1 MVFGQVSLCVT
12 MYINVFVIFS
22 VSAITQPLLRQVLE
36 QQRPILA
43 PPPPPMFQNSPP
55 PPQPVT
61 IKQEAPSAAGGAN
74 DLVNQAMEQYRKDI
88 EATCFKL
95 GISQG
100 GLI

>member
-1 MVFGQVSLCVT
+1 MVRGPTVARAGGT
-12 MYINVFVIFS
+12 NG
-22 VSAITQPLLRQVLE
+22 
-36 QQRPILA
+36 
-43 PPPPPMFQNSPP
+43 
-55 PPQPVT
+55 
-61 IKQEAPSAAGGAN
+61 AGGAN

>member
-43 PPPPPMFQNSPP
+43 PP